1 MVTTRVLGIDPGS
14 RVTGFGVIDS
24 DGSHS
29 RYLESGCIRTASGDF
44 PDRLGEIFR
53 GLGEVLD
60 AWQPQ
65 EVAVEQVFVARN
77 AASALKLGQARG
89 AAISAIVTRE
99 LPVYEYT
106 PAAVKQG
113 LVGNGRA
120 EKEQVQHMV
129 QVILGL
135 QGRMTLDQS
144 DALAIALCHA
154 HSASTRT
161 RIGGHR

>member
-14 RVTGFGVIDS
+14 RVTGFGVIES

-53 GLGEVLD
+53 GLGEIID

-65 EVAVEQVFVARN
+65 EVAVEQVFVSRN

-154 HSASTRT
+154 HSASTRK
-161 RIGGHR
+161 RIGGRR